1 MTGATIRCLSHSANP
16 AVEIWSWSS
25 ESNTRR
31 RGTSSLHCH
40 CARPANFW
48 SWHAASNCGR
58 ALTMRLLFP
67 LSYTSG
73 AGAAIRTP
81 VTDLRGPRSSYRAT
95 PAKTLEVA
103 GRIALPMICF
113 AGRCLA
119 VLATPPHKLG
129 AEGGTR
135 TRGLDAGNV
144 ASCLIDF
151 RMQRSARS

>member
-1 MTGATIRCLSHSANP
+1 MPPSKSGAGRVNRTLGGEVQALCTPTVLDQQNS
-16 AVEIWSWSS
+16 
-25 ESNTRR
+25 
-31 RGTSSLHCH
+31 
-40 CARPANFW
+40 W

-58 ALTMRLLFP
+58 ALTLRLLFP

-81 VTDLRGPRSSYRAT
+81 ITTYEARALPT
-95 PAKTLEVA
+95 ELHQHTTLEVA

-119 VLATPPHKLG
+119 VLATPPHNIG

-135 TRGLDAGNV
+135 TRALDVGNV
-144 ASCLIDF
+144 AS
-151 RMQRSARS
+151 